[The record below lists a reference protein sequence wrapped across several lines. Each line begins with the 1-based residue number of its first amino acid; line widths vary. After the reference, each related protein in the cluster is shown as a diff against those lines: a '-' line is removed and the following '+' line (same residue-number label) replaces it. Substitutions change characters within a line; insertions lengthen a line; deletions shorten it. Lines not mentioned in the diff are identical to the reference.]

1 MAIWTIV
8 NSSFLF
14 GGLEHSANAAAAP
27 PIPVYDLAMAAIA
40 IAVWAVTIAVI
51 AAWLHLREES
61 AARAHIRSIRIARR
75 DGGGA
80 VSSSP
85 RSTEDKPKR
94 RHPWVKPLERSG
106 EGRGFLMRRRA
117 PF

>member
-1 MAIWTIV
+1 MEIWTVI
-8 NSSFLF
+8 NSSLLF
-14 GGLEHSANAAAAP
+14 GPLENSANAAAAA
-27 PIPVYDLAMAAIA
+27 PIPAYNLAMATIA
-40 IAVWAVTIAVI
+40 IAAWAVAIAVI
-51 AAWLHLREES
+51 AAWLHGREAS

-85 RSTEDKPKR
+85 RNTEDKPKR
-94 RHPWVKPLERSG
+94 RHLWVKLLERSR
-106 EGRGFLMRRRA
+106 EGQGFLMRRRA